1 MIFPEPHPAPSMK
14 NVFFPL
20 AVVALFA
27 GCASYGGSDKPS
39 ASAKPYPLNTCIVSG
54 DKFDHGKPVVRIVN
68 GQEVKL
74 CCKDCLKDFDK
85 DPVKYLTKLDAK

>member
-1 MIFPEPHPAPSMK
+1 MIFPDPHPTASMK
-14 NVFFPL
+14 KLFLPL
-20 AVVALFA
+20 VVAALLA
-27 GCASYGGSDKPS
+27 GCASFNSSNPPS
-39 ASAKPYPLNTCIVSG
+39 ASAKPYPRDTCIVSG
-54 DKFDHGKPVVRIVN
+54 DKFDHGKPVVRVVN

>member
-1 MIFPEPHPAPSMK
+1 MK
-14 NVFFPL
+14 NVFLPL

-27 GCASYGGSDKPS
+27 GCASYSYSDKPS

-54 DKFDHGKPVVRIVN
+54 DKLGEMGTPVVRVVN

>member
-1 MIFPEPHPAPSMK
+1 MK
-14 NVFFPL
+14 NVFLPL
-20 AVVALFA
+20 AVVALLA
-27 GCASYGGSDKPS
+27 GCASYSDKPS

>member
-1 MIFPEPHPAPSMK
+1 MK
-14 NVFFPL
+14 KVFLPL
-20 AVVALFA
+20 AVAALFA
-27 GCASYGGSDKPS
+27 GCASHNHSDPPS
-39 ASAKPYPLNTCIVSG
+39 ASAKPYPRDTCIVSG
-54 DKFDHGKPVVRIVN
+54 DKLGEMGTPVVRVVN

>member
-1 MIFPEPHPAPSMK
+1 MK
-14 NVFFPL
+14 NVFLPL

-27 GCASYGGSDKPS
+27 GCASYSDKPS

-54 DKFDHGKPVVRIVN
+54 DKFDHGKPVVRVVN